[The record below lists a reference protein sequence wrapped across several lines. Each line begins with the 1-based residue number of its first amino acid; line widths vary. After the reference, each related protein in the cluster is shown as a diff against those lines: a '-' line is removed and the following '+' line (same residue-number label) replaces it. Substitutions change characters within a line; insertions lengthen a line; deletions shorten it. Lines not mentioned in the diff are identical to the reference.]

1 MSRIH
6 RPSTVWSLSRAV
18 LFVAA
23 FVTLIPISVLARSNT
38 FAGLVVSVRDG
49 DTIMVVRRGHA
60 EKVRLAGID
69 CPELGQAFG
78 ARAKQFTAHLALS
91 KTVTVRVRD
100 IDEYG
105 QRIGVVIL
113 PDGRTLNR
121 ELVAAGMAWRSGT
134 SPKKDRELARLEA
147 EARRAKRGLWTDA
160 HPTPPWT
167 FRKVSRA
174 DQ

>member
-1 MSRIH
+1 
-6 RPSTVWSLSRAV
+6 
-18 LFVAA
+18 
-23 FVTLIPISVLARSNT
+23 
-38 FAGLVVSVRDG
+38 VRDG
-49 DTIMVVRRGHA
+49 DTIMVVRRGRA

-78 ARAKQFTAHLALS
+78 ARAKQFTTRLALS
-91 KTVTVRVRD
+91 QTVTVRVRD

-121 ELVAAGMAWRSGT
+121 ELVAAGMAWRSVT
-134 SPKKDRELARLEA
+134 SPKKDKELARLEA

-160 HPTPPWT
+160 HPTPPWR
-167 FRKVSRA
+167 FRKVGRA